1 MENMGP
7 SSPEMGKKAL
17 DLTGDRELRVGEGR
31 KNFGCQFTSKY
42 QGILSH
48 FVSLSFGIV
57 RLASLEIALLFT
69 VHVH

>member
-7 SSPEMGKKAL
+7 RSPEMGKKKL

-31 KNFGCQFTSKY
+31 KKYGCQFTSKY

-48 FVSLSFGIV
+48 FASLS
-57 RLASLEIALLFT
+57 IA
-69 VHVH
+69 VVK